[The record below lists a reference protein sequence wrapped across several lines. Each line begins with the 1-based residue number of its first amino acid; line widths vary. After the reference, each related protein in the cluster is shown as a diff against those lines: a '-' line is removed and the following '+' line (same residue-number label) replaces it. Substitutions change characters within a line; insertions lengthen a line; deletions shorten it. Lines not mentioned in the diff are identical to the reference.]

1 MKLLKKRVRS
11 LLVQLYEEVE
21 LLPDDDLQQVGAV
34 VESLYYD
41 LYVLRFIQQANRSV
55 KPGDSFTRE
64 EALRYLRSL

>member
-55 KPGDSFTRE
+55 KPGDSLTRE